1 MFTDSITVPKQ
12 SADMMK
18 SFEDND
24 FTISRKIIAKKMIE
38 SERVFAEKS
47 QQKMIINNKS
57 VFTGQRRFALDDF
70 LSTHIKNAQKDGDVT
85 KGEQIVVYI
94 AQCLK

>member
-1 MFTDSITVPKQ
+1 
-12 SADMMK
+12 MMK

-24 FTISRKIIAKKMIE
+24 FTISRKMIAKKMIE

-70 LSTHIKNAQKDGDVT
+70 LSTHIKKRSKRWGRN
-85 KGEQIVVYI
+85 
-94 AQCLK
+94 

>member
-1 MFTDSITVPKQ
+1 
-12 SADMMK
+12 MMK

-70 LSTHIKNAQKDGDVT
+70 LSIHIKKHSKRWGRN
-85 KGEQIVVYI
+85 
-94 AQCLK
+94 

>member
-1 MFTDSITVPKQ
+1 IFTMFTDSITVPKQ

-70 LSTHIKNAQKDGDVT
+70 LSTHIKKRSKRWGRN
-85 KGEQIVVYI
+85 
-94 AQCLK
+94 

>member
-1 MFTDSITVPKQ
+1 
-12 SADMMK
+12 MMK

-70 LSTHIKNAQKDGDVT
+70 LSTHIKKR
-85 KGEQIVVYI
+85 
-94 AQCLK
+94 

>member
-1 MFTDSITVPKQ
+1 
-12 SADMMK
+12 MMK

-24 FTISRKIIAKKMIE
+24 FTISRKIIAEKMIE
-38 SERVFAEKS
+38 SDRVFAEKS

-85 KGEQIVVYI
+85 KGEHIVVYI